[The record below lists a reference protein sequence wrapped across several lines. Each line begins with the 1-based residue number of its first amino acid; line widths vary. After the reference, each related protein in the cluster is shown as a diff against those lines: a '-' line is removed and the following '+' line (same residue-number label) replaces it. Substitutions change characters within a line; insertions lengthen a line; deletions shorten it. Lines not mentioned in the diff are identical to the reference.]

1 MLPDGWEDRLN
12 LIKLIGGA
20 VAGVGLIGAA
30 YLNFGGPVPASRDWV
45 TQYHEGLAER
55 DEIARLLTALDKA
68 LVELGP
74 GDTRDAL
81 EAQRDALQARL
92 DG

>member
-1 MLPDGWEDRLN
+1 MMPEWLESKLT

-20 VAGVGLIGAA
+20 VAGLAA
-30 YLNFGGPVPASRDWV
+30 MLAGWASLGGPVPASRDWV
-45 TQYHEGLAER
+45 TEYHAELAER
-55 DEIARLLTALDKA
+55 DEARRLLIALEKA
-68 LVELGP
+68 LNELEP

>member
-30 YLNFGGPVPASRDWV
+30 YINFGGPVPASRDWV
-45 TQYHEGLAER
+45 TQYHADLAER
-55 DEIARLLTALDKA
+55 DEAQRLIIALEKA
-68 LVELGP
+68 LNELEP

>member
-1 MLPDGWEDRLN
+1 MPEWLESKLT
-12 LIKLIGGA
+12 LIKLVGGA
-20 VAGVGLIGAA
+20 VAGFAA
-30 YLNFGGPVPASRDWV
+30 MLAGWASLGGPVPASRDWV
-45 TQYHEGLAER
+45 TEYHADLAER
-55 DEIARLLTALDKA
+55 DEAQRLLTALDKA
-68 LVELGP
+68 LVELEP

>member
-1 MLPDGWEDRLN
+1 MLPDDWAGRLT

-20 VAGVGLIGAA
+20 VAGTAA
-30 YLNFGGPVPASRDWV
+30 AVAGWASLGGPVPATRGW
-45 TQYHEGLAER
+45 TEAYHASLAER
-55 DEIARLLTALDKA
+55 AEMERLMFALDKA
-68 LVELGP
+68 LTELEP

-81 EAQRDALQARL
+81 LAQREALQARL